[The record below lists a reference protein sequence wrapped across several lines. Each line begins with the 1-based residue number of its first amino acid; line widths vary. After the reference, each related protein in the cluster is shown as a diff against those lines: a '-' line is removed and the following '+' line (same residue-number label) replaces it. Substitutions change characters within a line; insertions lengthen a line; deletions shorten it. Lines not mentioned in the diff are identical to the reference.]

1 MEKTL
6 LVITGAT
13 ASGKTRLAIEWAQHY
28 QTEIISADSRQFYKG
43 MDIGTAKPDSEELA
57 AIKHHFIDTREPW
70 DYYSAGDFEKDALL
84 TLNEIFQKKDIAIAV
99 GGSGLYLKALCE
111 GLDIMPPADLELRK
125 SLQINYEKFGLQ
137 WLQSQYLNVTQNQ
150 TQLDLKNPQRLM
162 RAIEKLKQGLSIQNE
177 KKIRRFRILK
187 YAIAMEREVL
197 YQRINKRVDIMVEH
211 GLEAEARILL
221 PFRESNALKT
231 VGYSEMF
238 EYFDGLI
245 SRERAIELIKQH
257 SRNYAKRQLTW
268 FKADPEITWIRANEV
283 GELKNI
289 LPEIS

>member
-6 LVITGAT
+6 LVILGAT
-13 ASGKTRLAIEWAQHY
+13 ASGKTRLAIQWAQHY
-28 QTEIISADSRQFYKG
+28 QTEIISADSRQFYKR
-43 MDIGTAKPDSEELA
+43 MDIGTAKPDAEELA
-57 AIKHHFIDTREPW
+57 TIKHHFIDTREPC
-70 DYYSAGDFEKDALL
+70 DYYSAGDFEKDALVTL
-84 TLNEIFQKKDIAIAV
+84 TEIFKKHDIAIAV

-111 GLDIMPPADLELRK
+111 GLDEMPPADLELRK
-125 SLQINYEKFGLQ
+125 YLQENYEQLGLD
-137 WLQSQYLNVTQNQ
+137 WLQKQYLDLALNKTH
-150 TQLDLKNPQRLM
+150 LDVNNPQRLM
-162 RAIEKLKQGLSIQNE
+162 RAIEKQKQGISLPKE
-177 KKIRRFRILK
+177 KKERPFRILK
-187 YAIAMEREVL
+187 YAIEMDREVL
-197 YQRINKRVDIMVEH
+197 YRRINTRVDYMIEL
-211 GLEAEARILL
+211 GLEAEAKRLL

-268 FKADPEITWIRANEV
+268 FRADPSIIWLKSNEN
-283 GELKNI
+283 GAIQNL

>member
-6 LVITGAT
+6 LVILGAT
-13 ASGKTRLAIEWAQHY
+13 ASGKTRLAIEWAQLY
-28 QTEIISADSRQFYKG
+28 QTEIISADSRQFYKI
-43 MDIGTAKPDSEELA
+43 MDIGTAKPDAEELA
-57 AIKHHFIDTREPW
+57 AVKHHFIDTREPW
-70 DYYSAGDFEKDALL
+70 DYYSAGDFEKDALF
-84 TLNEIFQKKDIAIAV
+84 TLNEIFQKQDIAIAV

-111 GLDIMPPADLELRK
+111 GLDDMPPADLELRK
-125 SLQINYEKFGLQ
+125 HLQVNYEKFGLE
-137 WLQSQYLNVTQNQ
+137 WLQKQY
-150 TQLDLKNPQRLM
+150 LDLKQSQAQLDFNNPQRLM
-162 RAIEKLKQGLSIQNE
+162 RAIEKLKQGLSIQSE
-177 KKIRRFRILK
+177 KKKRPFRILK

-197 YQRINKRVDIMVEH
+197 YQRINKRVDIMMAQ
-211 GLEAEARILL
+211 GLEAEARNLL

-268 FKADPEITWIRANEV
+268 FRADPEIIWLKTNEI
-283 GELKNI
+283 GELQNL

>member
-177 KKIRRFRILK
+177 KKIRPFRILK

>member
-43 MDIGTAKPDSEELA
+43 MDIGTAKPDGEELA
-57 AIKHHFIDTREPW
+57 AIKHHFIDSREPW

-99 GGSGLYLKALCE
+99 GGAGLYLKALCE

-137 WLQSQYLNVTQNQ
+137 WLQSQYLNVKQNQ

-177 KKIRRFRILK
+177 KKIRPFRILK

-231 VGYSEMF
+231 VGYSELF
-238 EYFDGLI
+238 EYFDGLT

-283 GELKNI
+283 GELQNI

>member
-43 MDIGTAKPDSEELA
+43 MDIGIAKPDSEELA